1 MLCDIQGINGV
12 IQSIPR
18 RSFVLLIRVTAFLEV
33 FKCYLSILIGAA
45 LADYLSGRIEQAESG
60 AGKRRFC
67 LAVLLDDNELCAE
80 AAVRH
85 DDLYRLTAGYQRD
98 RITGVVQDVS
108 VEGIYLFV
116 VIVPKR
122 HICEVYIPVLVC
134 CPVSDSLSCGVVQGK
149 GYARHGSASVGVYLA
164 DSETGAL
171 RQLRFRRYNFNTSC
185 SSIFLNAVG
194 VCQNTLLAPVI
205 RVIEDE

>member
-1 MLCDIQGINGV
+1 MLGNIQGINGV
-12 IQSIPR
+12 VQSISR
-18 RSFVLLIRVTAFLEV
+18 RGFIFLIRVTAFLKV
-33 FKCYLSILIGAA
+33 LKGYLPILIGAA
-45 LADYLSGRIEQAESG
+45 FTDYLTGCIEQAESG
-60 AGKRRFC
+60 AGKRCFC
-67 LAVLLDDNELCAE
+67 LAVLLDDNKLCAE

-122 HICEVYIPVLVC
+122 HICEVYIPVLICRTVGSSH
-134 CPVSDSLSCGVVQGK
+134 PCGVVQSECD
-149 GYARHGSASVGVYLA
+149 AWHGRAGVGVYLA
-164 DSETGAL
+164 DSETCAF
-171 RQLRFRRYNFNTSC
+171 RQFGFRRYNFNTSC